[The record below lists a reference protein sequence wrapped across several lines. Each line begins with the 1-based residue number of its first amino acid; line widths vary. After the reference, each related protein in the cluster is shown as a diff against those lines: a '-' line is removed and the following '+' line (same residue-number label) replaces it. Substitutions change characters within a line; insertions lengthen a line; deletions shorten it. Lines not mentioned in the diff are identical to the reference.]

1 MIRFK
6 TTAAAEFS
14 MFDADARRLI
24 GLMGHMDTPRGA
36 LAAEDVPEALQRLRA
51 GIAANE
57 AELATASQHHPQ
69 DEQNEQDADEHA
81 GQEPVTLAH
90 RAYPLIQMLEA
101 AAAEDKPVLWES

>member
-14 MFDADARRLI
+14 MFEADARRLI

-57 AELATASQHHPQ
+57 AELAAAPHHHPK
-69 DEQNEQDADEHA
+69 DELGTDESEQASEA
-81 GQEPVTLAH
+81 PVSLAH